1 MSSKNQKEYDRFI
14 AIAAGGKGMNGEI
27 KRLDELEP
35 LKINHIDIEK
45 CAPANFDYPVFNEEE
60 AYKNFLLEKESVKEK
75 FRPFLRKYSS
85 EINTPVKK
93 TQLTEFLY
101 RRETEED
108 KKDFSLVLN
117 KKGEFEKITLPYYW
131 GPEGRYASFF
141 VTDLNFS
148 KVDENKAYVLN
159 FEAVDY
165 EAEVYING
173 RLAGSHVNFFAPF
186 KVDISSYIHEGA
198 NTLVVVVKNDYH
210 TTGVYVDGFRTFGDK
225 IYGATSFGYDEPK
238 LGWHHCPAG
247 SGIVGTVELVESN
260 KIKITDIFVR
270 PNIDDGKI
278 TVNTTVFNFGELGP
292 KLKVL
297 YTLEG
302 KNFKQTIFENIE
314 DTTNRIAVSTNYL
327 VKEFKLD
334 DFKLW
339 TLDEPYLYDIKVT
352 LISPD
357 GDVIDEEQTH
367 FGMRKFH
374 MDENSTPK
382 GKFYFNNE
390 RIVLR
395 GANEMGHLPR
405 AVMENN
411 DEQLLDDIAI
421 AKVANMNFYRM
432 TQRPVFKKIY
442 DYFDM
447 TGMLCQTDFPLF
459 SYLKPNLVGTALK
472 QVQEM
477 ELLTRNH
484 PSVVVETFCNETL
497 DKTCWGHEQY
507 NLSRRDFEKFFN
519 AGKEVI
525 EVFNPDRVL
534 KFNEGD
540 YAPILETTGIS
551 DFHCYTYWYISH
563 GIEAGRLNKGYLPP
577 MRKDWMT
584 SCGEYGADGLDSL
597 ELMKKYC
604 PKDWYPETDTETWSP
619 ANIATGQC
627 YVLHGGFFPEQ
638 ENARDW
644 IRESRKHQVMA
655 TKELTYALRRRADYI
670 ESSAIHLLIDCWPCG
685 WTKTL
690 VDVDRIP
697 KPAYY
702 TYKECLIPL
711 RVNLRRDRYTLY
723 SGEKLVTEVYAL
735 NDYGKDYELKV
746 DVKVVA
752 NGKVVQGHKKTAIA
766 NLANAT
772 YFGDVVYDIP
782 TDFVGTIEVLSK
794 AKGIETSYD
803 KVEFRVL
810 PRIEKSKVTPLVLG
824 DSVQD
829 ILKVCGGEID
839 KNTVITDVAYFTDH
853 QEELEKFAFDGG
865 RLFVFTNRPLNIL
878 GQDVIFKINT
888 LPEEVGANVWI
899 NRSETHRYTKEFD
912 VMDFNNFYNND
923 MGYQDL
929 TNWFKFDWE
938 DSEEILYTYEY
949 TGEEQYK
956 LHKKHKM
963 VMAERKYG
971 KGTVTL
977 STLSCIKGCIGY
989 NPILDKF
996 ITNLINNEGK

>member
-1 MSSKNQKEYDRFI
+1 MSEKNKQEYDRFI

-27 KRLDELEP
+27 KRLDEIEP
-35 LKINHIDIEK
+35 LKIEHVEIEK
-45 CAPANFDYPVFNEEE
+45 SAPSNFNYPVFNEEE
-60 AYKNFLLEKESVKEK
+60 AYKNYLLEKESIKEK
-75 FRPFLRKYSS
+75 IRPFFRKYSS
-85 EINTPVKK
+85 TVETPVKRTVLK
-93 TQLTEFLY
+93 EFLY
-101 RRETEED
+101 RRETVND
-108 KKDFSLVLN
+108 VKDFSIVLN
-117 KKGEFEKITLPYYW
+117 KKGDFENITLPHYF
-131 GPEGRYASFF
+131 GPEGRYNSFY
-141 VTDLNFS
+141 VKDLTFTEIDS
-148 KVDENKAYVLN
+148 EKAYVLD

-165 EAEVYING
+165 IAEVYING
-173 RLAGSHVNFFAPF
+173 RFAGSHVNFFAPF
-186 KVDISSYIHEGA
+186 KIDITPYIHVGE
-198 NTLVVVVKNDYH
+198 NTLVIVVKNDIH
-210 TTGVYVDGFRTFGDK
+210 TTGVYYEGFRTFGDK
-225 IYGATSFGYDEPK
+225 IYGATSFGYDEPV

-247 SGIVGTVELVESN
+247 SGIVGTVELVESK
-260 KIKITDIFVR
+260 KIRLTDIFVR
-270 PNIDDGKI
+270 PDIDNGKI
-278 TVNTTVFNFGELGP
+278 TVNTTIFNFGELGP
-292 KLKVL
+292 KLKVF

-302 KNFKQTIFENIE
+302 RNFKKTIFENVE
-314 DTTNRIAVSTNYL
+314 DLTNRITVNNNYL
-327 VKEFKLD
+327 TKEFKLD

-339 TLDEPYLYDIKVT
+339 TLDEPYLYDIKVK
-352 LISPD
+352 LVDLD
-357 GDVIDEEQTH
+357 GNVVDEMQTH

-374 MDENSTPK
+374 MDESSTPK
-382 GKFYFNNE
+382 GAFYLNNE
-390 RIVLR
+390 RIMLR

-411 DEQLLDDIAI
+411 DEQLLDDIVI

-447 TGMLCQTDFPLF
+447 SGMLCQSDFPLF
-459 SYLKPNLVGTALK
+459 SYLKPNLVGEALK

-507 NLSRRDFEKFFN
+507 NLSRRELEKFFT

-525 EVFNPDRVL
+525 EVFNPDRVV

-563 GIEAGRLNKGYLPP
+563 GMEAGRLNKGYLPP
-577 MRKDWMT
+577 IRKDWMT
-584 SCGEYGADGLDSL
+584 GCGEYGADGLDTL
-597 ELMKKYC
+597 ELMRKYC
-604 PKDWYPETDTETWSP
+604 PESWYPKTDTEPWSP
-619 ANIATGQC
+619 VKIATEQC

-638 ENARDW
+638 ETAPEWIKASRDW
-644 IRESRKHQVMA
+644 QVYA
-655 TKELTYALRRRADYI
+655 TKELTYSLRRRADYI
-670 ESSAIHLLIDCWPCG
+670 ESTAIHLLIDCWPCG

-702 TYKECLIPL
+702 AYKESLIPL
-711 RVNLRRDRYTLY
+711 RVNLRRDRYTVY
-723 SGEKLVTEVYAL
+723 SGEELLTEVYAL
-735 NDYGKDYELKV
+735 NDYSRDHDF
-746 DVKVVA
+746 DVQINVLA
-752 NGKVVQGHKKTAIA
+752 NGKLVQTNKKTA
-766 NLANAT
+766 LAKGVSST
-772 YFGDVVYDIP
+772 YLGDVLYKIP
-782 TDFVGTIEVLSK
+782 DDFVGTIEVISK
-794 AKGIETSYD
+794 AKGTETTYD
-803 KVEFRVL
+803 KVEYRVL

-829 ILKVCGGEID
+829 ILKVCGGKVD
-839 KNTVITDVAYFTDH
+839 KNTIITDVSYFTDH

-878 GQDVIFKINT
+878 GKDVIFKINT

-899 NRSETHRYTKEFD
+899 NRSETHKFTKEFD
-912 VMDFNNFYNND
+912 VMDFNNFYNAEKD
-923 MGYQDL
+923 YQDL

-938 DSEEILYTYEY
+938 NSEEILYTYEF
-949 TGEEQYK
+949 TGEEQYN

-963 VMAERKYG
+963 VMAEKKYG
-971 KGTVTL
+971 KGKVFL
-977 STLSCIKGCIGY
+977 STLSCIKGFIGY

-996 ITNLINNEGK
+996 ITNIIND